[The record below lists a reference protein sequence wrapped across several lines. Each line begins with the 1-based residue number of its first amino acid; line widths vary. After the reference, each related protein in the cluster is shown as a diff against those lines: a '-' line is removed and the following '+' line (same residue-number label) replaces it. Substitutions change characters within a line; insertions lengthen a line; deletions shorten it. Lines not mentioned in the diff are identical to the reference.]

1 MIDNNPG
8 LFRRLINLGASQSD
22 TEELRF
28 KKAVL
33 TLISGLIALLAI
45 LWGSLYIYAGYPFSG
60 AIPLAYAFISF
71 CTIIYFFSTQ
81 KFFFF
86 RFSQFLL
93 MLILPFLLM
102 WSLGGFANSSVVLIW
117 AFFTPLAALFFND
130 LKSAFR
136 WVIAFLVLIIVSGV
150 IDPFVSKIVPSMP
163 IVLNISFFVMNMGA
177 GFLLI
182 FIVIH
187 YFVKDRESANIA
199 ALTAKEEAL
208 KSKEELEHAYKQLQ
222 NNEIKIRELML
233 TDALTG
239 LPNRRFLD
247 ERLND
252 EIKRLKRYGN
262 QLSLI
267 LTDLDFFKNIND
279 SYGHNKGDE
288 ILVEFSKILKQDL
301 RPTDFSAR
309 FGGEEFLVI
318 LPETSIHAAEVIA
331 ERIRK
336 QMKSIR
342 VEGIT
347 ENISASFGV
356 TNVAANE
363 TATEAFIRV
372 DKALYQSK
380 KMGRNTVTAISN
392 NAH

>member
-1 MIDNNPG
+1 M
-8 LFRRLINLGASQSD
+8 NLGASQSD

-136 WVIAFLVLIIVSGV
+136 WVIAFLILIIVSGA
-150 IDPFVSKIVPSMP
+150 IDPFVSKIVPPMP
-163 IVLNISFFVMNMGA
+163 IALNISFFVMNMGA

-208 KSKEELEHAYKQLQ
+208 KSKEELEHAYKRLQ

-252 EIKRLKRYGN
+252 EIQRLKRYGN

-318 LPETSIHAAEVIA
+318 LPETSIQAAEVIA

-342 VEGIT
+342 VEGVT

-380 KMGRNTVTAISN
+380 KMGRNTVTAI
-392 NAH
+392 AK